1 MEGEEMAEKICR
13 GEHSCHLC
21 VLASLEKMDEI
32 KELTKHPRFICF
44 ICGRVADSDK
54 NLCNPM
60 PLND

>member
-1 MEGEEMAEKICR
+1 MGEKICR

-60 PLND
+60 PLD